1 MSGKEEYVED
11 FKQFNN
17 ADTAHKEKY
26 NAKAAPHQPILLLA
40 LIKLYKEDKIDLKN
54 IDPRSEDLL
63 STAEEIWENWLGYN
77 REFNINQPL
86 LCLGNI
92 KDFWKY
98 KLKDGFDDLRKAHN
112 VPTNVEVF
120 YIDDDEL
127 IKLLN
132 YKESRNKLVE
142 ALVESGRILSD
153 RTKLP
158 CFKYREKIK
167 EKMGLEISNR

>member
-1 MSGKEEYVED
+1 MSKKEEYVKD

-26 NAKAAPHQPILLLA
+26 NAEAAPHQPILLLA
-40 LIKLYKEDKIDLKN
+40 LIKLYKEDKIDLKK
-54 IDPRSEDLL
+54 IDPQSEELL
-63 STAEEIWENWLGYN
+63 STAEEIWENWLGYD

-86 LCLGNI
+86 LYLGNI

-98 KLKDGFDDLRKAHN
+98 ELKDGYDDLKN
-112 VPTNVEVF
+112 PYDVSTNVEVF

-127 IKLLN
+127 IKRLN
-132 YKESRNKLVE
+132 YEESRNKLVE

-153 RTKLP
+153 GTERP
-158 CFKYREKIK
+158 CFEYREKIK
-167 EKMGLEISNR
+167 EKMGVEISDR